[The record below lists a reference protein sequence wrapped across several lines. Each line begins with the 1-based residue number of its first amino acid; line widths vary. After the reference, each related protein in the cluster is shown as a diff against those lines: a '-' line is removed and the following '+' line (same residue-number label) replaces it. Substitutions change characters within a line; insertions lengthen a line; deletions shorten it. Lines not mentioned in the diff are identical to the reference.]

1 MYEYNIGYKPQMSV
15 CLSAWLSVYLSVCLY
30 NLLQMWPSI
39 YWKTVQSLSGRF
51 RAPSTIM
58 KNPFADNK
66 CEVLKEYFS
75 VGLCSNANYKDKIIE
90 NYLDLEEMTMVHL
103 FLE

>member
-1 MYEYNIGYKPQMSV
+1 
-15 CLSAWLSVYLSVCLY
+15 
-30 NLLQMWPSI
+30 
-39 YWKTVQSLSGRF
+39 
-51 RAPSTIM
+51 M

>member
-1 MYEYNIGYKPQMSV
+1 MYEYNIGYKPQMLV
-15 CLSAWLSVYLSVCLY
+15 CLFVYLSVCLSVCITCCRCG
-30 NLLQMWPSI
+30 LQYI
-39 YWKTVQSLSGRF
+39 GETVQSLSGRF

>member
-15 CLSAWLSVYLSVCLY
+15 CLSAWLSVYLSVCITCCRCG
-30 NLLQMWPSI
+30 LQYI
-39 YWKTVQSLSGRF
+39 GKTVQSLSGRF

-75 VGLCSNANYKDKIIE
+75 VGLYSNANYKDKIIE
-90 NYLDLEEMTMVHL
+90 NYLDLEKMTMVHL